1 MKSAKM
7 KTRSVMTPKVIMRT
21 LMTTTT
27 TKKKKK
33 KQKKKKR
40 KKKKMNKT
48 ATQKSKRMI
57 IRHLKMNSL
66 REKKIAILN
75 HRLFR

>member
-1 MKSAKM
+1 MKSARM
-7 KTRSVMTPKVIMRT
+7 KTRSVMTSKVIMRT

-27 TKKKKK
+27 TTTKK
-33 KQKKKKR
+33 KKKKR

-57 IRHLKMNSL
+57 VRHLKMNSL

>member
-1 MKSAKM
+1 MKSARM
-7 KTRSVMTPKVIMRT
+7 KTRSVMTPKVRIMRT

-27 TKKKKK
+27 KKK
-33 KQKKKKR
+33 KKKKR

>member
-1 MKSAKM
+1 MKSARM

-27 TKKKKK
+27 KKKK
-33 KQKKKKR
+33 KKKKR

>member
-1 MKSAKM
+1 MKSARM
-7 KTRSVMTPKVIMRT
+7 KTRSVMIPKVIMRT
-21 LMTTTT
+21 LMMTTT

-33 KQKKKKR
+33 KKRRKK

-57 IRHLKMNSL
+57 IPHLKMNSL

>member
-1 MKSAKM
+1 MKSARM

-33 KQKKKKR
+33 KKKKRR

>member
-1 MKSAKM
+1 MKSARM

-33 KQKKKKR
+33 KKKRR

-66 REKKIAILN
+66 REKKNAILN